1 MLQQIIEE
9 DIRKHLTVF
18 GGVFANV
25 ILNMYIE

>member
-18 GGVFANV
+18 GGVSF
-25 ILNMYIE
+25 